1 MTPPLEVIITSGGTI
16 SKIDDVRHTGNFS
29 EGTTGALIAEEFLKK
44 GAKVHYV
51 YGKKA
56 KRPFRQYMA
65 VDPKKPFH
73 EENVRL
79 KEVYDEFQKYAG
91 MLYEHPIE
99 TFEEYHDK
107 LKELMTGGK
116 PDVVVLAAA
125 VSDYSAKKQEG
136 KISSDL
142 DEMKISLVKNP
153 KVISLVKQWNPK
165 VFQVGFKLLSG
176 AEPKELIDV
185 AYKHGIKNHSDLTL
199 ANSISGGDFGKR
211 TSFIITPEKG
221 ITPVLISDL
230 AGKLV
235 DSVYQ
240 RVSKNH
246 YSTKIEKNLDWVSK
260 YGLERAV
267 SSFKEEISTF
277 WKLNAFHNY
286 YEGSSAHF
294 GFLAMRLPHG
304 FLITGRGSNKE
315 NPSLDDIVY
324 VRQADLDKRVIHVTS
339 LGSKAS
345 LNANVAARIFSEKSE
360 MNLILHSHIHP
371 GLLTKADIDYAP
383 GTKEDEDNVMNFLSK
398 GNSVELPRH
407 GVIIAGKDSGEIL
420 SSLEIEPAYTR
431 FPELYDLIYSRFQD
445 SDEFL
450 DLIKSNVRKD
460 ESVLDLAGGTASF
473 SCKLLDQGYT
483 DVSMADKNTGM
494 IIAAK
499 VKVSYNVNDVFAAEM
514 VPHLKDIYEA
524 DFLHGKDSWTSTY
537 DAITMRQAIN
547 YAMDY
552 TGLVKGFKNIRS
564 HLKEG
569 GRLVFN
575 APNFK
580 PGSEFSDRVHEYV
593 SGGYDVR
600 IDEKNLVEGKTLV
613 HTQQCSLMKKDG
625 SEARSVYDIN
635 RFGLFTKEDFEKAL
649 GEAGF
654 GKISFF
660 GKGLKDYYPDSKSL
674 YCVAER

>member
-1 MTPPLEVIITSGGTI
+1 MTEPLEVIITSGGTI
-16 SKIDDVRHTGNFS
+16 SKIDDVRHIGNFS

-65 VDPKKPFH
+65 VDPSKPLH

-79 KEVYDEFQKYAG
+79 KGVYDDFQKYAG
-91 MLYEHPIE
+91 LLYEHPIE

-107 LKELMTGGK
+107 LKELLTGGK

-142 DEMKISLVKNP
+142 DEMKISLEKNP
-153 KVISLVKQWNPK
+153 KIISLVKQWNPE

-185 AYKHGIKNHSDLTL
+185 AYKHGIKNHSDLTI

-221 ITPVLISDL
+221 ITPVSVSNL
-230 AGKLV
+230 AENLV

-246 YSTKIEKNLDWVSK
+246 YSTRLEKDADWVGK
-260 YGLERAV
+260 YGLEKEI
-267 SSFKEEISTF
+267 SSFKENILKF

-286 YEGSSAHF
+286 YEGSSAQF
-294 GFLAMRLPHG
+294 GFLAMRLPQG

-315 NPSLDDIVY
+315 KPSLNDIVY
-324 VRQADLDKRVIHVTS
+324 VRQADLDKRVIYATS
-339 LGSKAS
+339 SGSKAS
-345 LNANVAARIFSEKSE
+345 LNANVAARIFSERPDTDI
-360 MNLILHSHIHP
+360 ILHSHIHP
-371 GLLTKADIDYAP
+371 GLLAKADIDYAP
-383 GTKEDEDNVMNFLSK
+383 GTKEDENNVMDFLSK

-407 GVIIAGKDSGEIL
+407 GVIIAGKNLAQIV
-420 SSLEIEPAYTR
+420 SSLEIDPSYTR
-431 FPELYDLIYSRFQD
+431 FPEFYDIIYARFQQ
-445 SDEFL
+445 SDEFMNL
-450 DLIKSNVRKD
+450 VKSNVRKE
-460 ESVLDLAGGTASF
+460 ESVLDLAAGTGIF
-473 SCKLLDQGYT
+473 TCQLLDQGYT
-483 DVSMADKNTGM
+483 DVSMADKNREM
-494 IIAAK
+494 IYTAK
-499 VKVSYNVNDVFAAEM
+499 VKTPCDVNDTYV
-514 VPHLKDIYEA
+514 A
-524 DFLHGKDSWTSTY
+524 DFTDNNWSTKY
-537 DAITMRQAIN
+537 DAIVLRQAIN

-552 TGLVKGFKNIRS
+552 SGLVKAFKNMRS
-564 HLKEG
+564 HLNEG
-569 GRLVFN
+569 GSLVFN

-580 PGSEFSDRVHEYV
+580 PESKFSDRVHEYIA
-593 SGGYDVR
+593 GGYDVR

-613 HTQQCSLMKKDG
+613 HTQQCYLTRKDG
-625 SEARSVYDIN
+625 SEFKSLYDIN
-635 RFGLFTKEDFEKAL
+635 RFGLFTKEEFEQAL
-649 GEAGF
+649 RESGF

-660 GKGLKDYYPDSKSL
+660 GKELKEYSPDSKSI